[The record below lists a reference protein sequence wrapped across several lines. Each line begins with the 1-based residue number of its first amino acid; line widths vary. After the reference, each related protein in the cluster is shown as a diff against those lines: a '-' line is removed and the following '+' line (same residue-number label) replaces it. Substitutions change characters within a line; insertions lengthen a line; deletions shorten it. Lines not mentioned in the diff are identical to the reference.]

1 MADWM
6 YRNHRIYVLFSNADE
21 ISLLFTPSLVMNK
34 EEIDYFFDSLEKTL
48 QVNINKITIEFV
60 KKYASQ
66 IIMKLKL

>member
-1 MADWM
+1 M
-6 YRNHRIYVLFSNADE
+6 YRHHKIYVLFSNADE
-21 ISLLFTPSLVMNK
+21 ISLLFTPSLVMSKK
-34 EEIDYFFDSLEKTL
+34 EINYFFDSLEKTL